1 MVPTYPAPSS
11 FYSSTLNPDD
21 ENEGLSL
28 QSVISSLEVSFDASV
43 FFVSYELTTLTISAI
58 EIDFPGSIN

>member
-28 QSVISSLEVSFDASV
+28 QSVISSLEVSFNASV